1 MKVWLAVIL
10 SLEADII
17 HPSLKYSND
26 ETAHTANYQIMWP
39 QTELLLVFI
48 FYLVHTYSAW
58 CIYNQLTLVGRYVGY
73 GASVSVVTLFTNSV
87 VNPIT
92 LPSPLVYTMNSIGQF
107 SCSCLFVCWT
117 AASEPPDGW
126 LIEDD
131 VVLSYT
137 RFRS

>member
-48 FYLVHTYSAW
+48 FYLVHTYSARGT
-58 CIYNQLTLVGRYVGY
+58 Y
-73 GASVSVVTLFTNSV
+73 
-87 VNPIT
+87 
-92 LPSPLVYTMNSIGQF
+92 VYTTS
-107 SCSCLFVCWT
+107 
-117 AASEPPDGW
+117 
-126 LIEDD
+126 
-131 VVLSYT
+131 
-137 RFRS
+137 